1 MGVHTHVFKF
11 MKDVCFK
18 GFMKKIMISKCLNA
32 TPVLD
37 FMIIIFKW

>member
-18 GFMKKIMISKCLNA
+18 GFMKKEWYLNA
-32 TPVLD
+32 WMQHQSL
-37 FMIIIFKW
+37 ISWS